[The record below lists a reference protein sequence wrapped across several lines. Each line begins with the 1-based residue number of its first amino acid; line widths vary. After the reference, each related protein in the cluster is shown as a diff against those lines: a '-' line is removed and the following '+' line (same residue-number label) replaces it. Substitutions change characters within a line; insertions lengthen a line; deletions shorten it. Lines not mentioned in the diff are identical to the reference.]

1 MVNMTLAIPEDLYQT
16 MKEHSEI
23 KWSEIARRA
32 IQDQAHKLDLIDKI
46 LAKSTFT
53 EKDAQEL
60 AKKVKQGI
68 AQRHGLIK

>member
-1 MVNMTLAIPEDLYQT
+1 MTLAIPEDLHQT

-32 IQDQAHKLDLIDKI
+32 IQEQANKLILMDKI

-53 EKDAQEL
+53 EKDVEEL
-60 AKKVKQGI
+60 AKKVKRGI
-68 AQRHGLIK
+68 AQRHGLVR